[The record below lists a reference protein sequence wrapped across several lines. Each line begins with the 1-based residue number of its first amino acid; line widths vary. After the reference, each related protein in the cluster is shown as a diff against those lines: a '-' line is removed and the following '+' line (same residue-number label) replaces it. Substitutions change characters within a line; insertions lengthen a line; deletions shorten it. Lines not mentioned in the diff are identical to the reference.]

1 MANELMNTNG
11 NDYICTI
18 AADSFE
24 GAKAIANAINA
35 SSSLAD
41 YGDKI
46 FTVVDIMT
54 MPGVRAKTG
63 EPCTQTYFIL
73 QDGTSLFTQAD
84 GIARS
89 VKALIQIIGP
99 WIHEGVDMH
108 VKSTPTRN
116 GNTVKTVELI

>member
-1 MANELMNTNG
+1 MSSEISVS

-18 AADSFE
+18 SADTFE
-24 GAKAIANAINA
+24 GAKAIANAVNA

-41 YGDKI
+41 FGDGI
-46 FTVVDIMT
+46 FTVVDILT

-63 EPCTQTYFIL
+63 EPCVQTYFIL
-73 QDGTSLFTQAD
+73 EDGSSLFTQAD

-89 VKALIQIIGP
+89 VKALIQIIEP
-99 WIHEGVDMH
+99 WIHDGIKMR

-116 GNTVKTVELI
+116 GNTVKTIEIV